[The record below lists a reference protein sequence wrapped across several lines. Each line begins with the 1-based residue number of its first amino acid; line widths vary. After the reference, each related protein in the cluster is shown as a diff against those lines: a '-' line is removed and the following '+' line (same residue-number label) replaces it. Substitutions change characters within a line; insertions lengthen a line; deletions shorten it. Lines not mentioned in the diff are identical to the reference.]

1 MSIVRRPFIGAVLD
15 VAASI
20 SWFVGAVGSR
30 AAQQIE
36 PFVEAAKNTSHLY
49 KCISRSRLFI
59 LGTIFRGGFKLSRHL
74 EKRRCY
80 KCFFKQW
87 HEKSAPKILG
97 SRHRLHGVSL
107 DSSCGRQGNVTQ
119 HILCIC
125 RSQPCTLSQL
135 VVAVS
140 RFRAQAGFLL
150 IAGRVWLQS
159 LYMAARVEL
168 NALLPAISRATVSR
182 NVRLPCMPFYI
193 KIALAAI
200 RH

>member
-1 MSIVRRPFIGAVLD
+1 M
-15 VAASI
+15 
-20 SWFVGAVGSR
+20 
-30 AAQQIE
+30 
-36 PFVEAAKNTSHLY
+36 
-49 KCISRSRLFI
+49 
-59 LGTIFRGGFKLSRHL
+59 GTIFRGGFKLSRHL

-80 KCFFKQW
+80 KCFFKQR
-87 HEKSAPKILG
+87 HEKSAPKIIG
-97 SRHRLHGVSL
+97 KATWH
-107 DSSCGRQGNVTQ
+107 VTQ

-193 KIALAAI
+193 KIALEAI